1 MQKPSFARRL
11 VLAAAAAL
19 LFAGACGSPD
29 DPQLGE
35 EQRVR
40 FVSSRGC
47 ASSTIVAV
55 GATATVHLESATE
68 DPLPGDLGVTSEDPS
83 VITARKGVEPA
94 SIDLTALKQGESR
107 IGITDA
113 DEPYD
118 SLVFRALPATK
129 VEHSTEAR
137 VFAGGAVDVVVK
149 NVFGA
154 CEEGECQLLGQ
165 GFLDWRVEPPEQ
177 ASFVVDFQGMAT
189 FRAKAAGQATLLG
202 REPVTQKDLVSQPL
216 EIVPAMSVSKLTAL
230 LIGRN
235 FDPEKPSTLIGLP
248 GSIPRP
254 DAFSVSVIAET
265 MDGGTVSISR
275 RDVRWRVQ
283 GEELAIEA
291 PAGDDRDP
299 LSAHFLTAGA
309 GKTTLVAEVEILGLE
324 QAFELTLTPP

>member
-35 EQRVR
+35 DQRVR

-83 VITARKGVEPA
+83 VITARMGIEPA

-113 DEPYD
+113 DEPHD

-129 VEHSTEAR
+129 AEHTTEAR

-177 ASFVVDFQGMAT
+177 ASFVIDFQGMAT

-299 LSAHFLTAGA
+299 LSTNFLTAGA